1 MKQYYKITPEGTK
14 DLLFEECRTRRHI
27 QKKIEKVFN
36 ERGFNQVMTPGIEYF
51 DLFSIKAAGIK
62 QELMYKFSD
71 NKGRLLSLRADSTLP
86 IARIAAT
93 RLQKEVKP
101 IRLYYLQK
109 VYRNNPGLMG
119 KMNESMQAGVE
130 LLGVTGLR
138 ADLEVIT
145 TACDSLAT
153 CVDDFRLELSYAGFL
168 RSLLD
173 EMNVSEEIKESIKEF
188 IESKNYGALDSLL
201 DDLEDTEAV
210 NAVRKLP
217 RMFGGEEI
225 LDKAYELSNDKK
237 IREKLDYL
245 KNIYKL
251 LKSYGLDGR
260 LMIDLGL
267 VNRNDYYSDIVF
279 SGYVEGI
286 ADAVLTGGRYDK
298 LIDNFGLSIPAM
310 GFGIDV
316 DALLNL
322 TLNNKVFRP
331 ERTIEILVH
340 GEEGFEIKAIKYAKE
355 LRNKGIACED
365 SIFDSA
371 DRALEYARRKGI
383 LKVYIVN
390 EDVKEVNIG

>member
-14 DLLFEECRTRRHI
+14 DLLFEECITRRHI
-27 QKKIEKVFN
+27 QDEIEKIFN
-36 ERGFNQVMTPGIEYF
+36 ARGFNQVMTPGIEYF
-51 DLFSIKAAGIK
+51 DLFSIKTAGIK

-71 NKGRLLSLRADSTLP
+71 NKGKLLSLRADSTLP

-93 RLQKEVKP
+93 RLQKEVRP
-101 IRLYYLQK
+101 IRLYYLQN

-130 LLGVTGLR
+130 LLGVAGLK

-145 TACDSLAT
+145 TACDSLIA

-173 EMNVSEEIKESIKEF
+173 EMNVSEGVKEDIKEF

-237 IREKLDYL
+237 IKEKLDYL

-251 LKSYGLDGR
+251 LKSYGLGGR

-322 TLNNKVFRP
+322 TLNNKTFQL
-331 ERTIEILVH
+331 ERKTEVLVH
-340 GEEGFEIKAIKYAKE
+340 GEEGFEIKAIKYAKK
-355 LRNKGIACED
+355 LRDNGITCEN

-371 DRALEYARRKGI
+371 DKALDYASEKKI
-383 LKVYIVN
+383 SKVYIIN
-390 EDVKEVNIG
+390 ENIKEVSIE